1 MENDFTKFSKLNDEE
16 NMKSL
21 DKKLVDI
28 LLTVG
33 ISANLQGYS
42 FLKETIKL
50 AIENPTYVGAITKI
64 MYPTIATKFK
74 TTACRVE
81 RSIRHALDVSYNKG
95 KIMNLN
101 EIFGLKILEENE
113 KPTNS
118 EFVALIADRLAL
130 EFAWK

>member
-1 MENDFTKFSKLNDEE
+1 MENENGIPTKLREVE
-16 NMKSL
+16 NSKSL

-28 LLTVG
+28 LLSVG
-33 ISANLQGYS
+33 ISANLQGYC

-50 AIENPTYVGAITKI
+50 AIENPTYIGVITKI
-64 MYPTIATKFK
+64 MYPTIASKFK

-118 EFVALIADRLAL
+118 EFVALIADRLSL
-130 EFAWK
+130 EFA

>member
-1 MENDFTKFSKLNDEE
+1 MENNFNDYKDI
-16 NMKSL
+16 KSEVKDNKKL

-28 LLTVG
+28 LLSVG

-42 FLKETIKL
+42 FLKESIKL
-50 AIENPTYVGAITKI
+50 AIENPTYVGSITKI

-81 RSIRHALDVSYNKG
+81 RSIRHALDVSFNKG
-95 KIMNLN
+95 KITNLN
-101 EIFGLKILEENE
+101 EIFGLKIFNENE

-118 EFVALIADRLAL
+118 EFVALIADRLTL
-130 EFAWK
+130 ELS